1 MYTLMKKGTEY
12 EVRHFKG
19 GSKGTEELVREAISA

>member
-12 EVRHFKG
+12 EVRHVKAG
-19 GSKGTEELVREAISA
+19 PKKAAELVKEAISA